1 MPSLLFMKAIK
12 ITNTAGN
19 TMLVNLEHIVSIE
32 DAGTI
37 TIIETVTGRIDVDI
51 FYDEVVRLVGLG
63 DALGIIA

>member
-1 MPSLLFMKAIK
+1 MKAIK

>member
-1 MPSLLFMKAIK
+1 LPSLLFMKAIK